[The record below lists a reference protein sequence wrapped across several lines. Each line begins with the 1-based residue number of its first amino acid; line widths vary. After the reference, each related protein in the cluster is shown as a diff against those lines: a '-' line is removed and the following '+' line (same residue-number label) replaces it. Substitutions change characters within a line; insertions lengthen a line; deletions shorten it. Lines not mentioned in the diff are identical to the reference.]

1 MDERIRR
8 ILENSATF
16 RTMKGHSESSNS
28 MFVESS
34 YPTFGSSNKFNHIK
48 EFNDKLRTFDSR
60 LPTGRKIRMT
70 DTYGFYTPAELI
82 DYADKKLGNLHMLQD
97 ENPIAETS
105 LYQTEHNEQE
115 ALGMH
120 TYTDPKYRR
129 QGISTLLK
137 TISANLVHTS
147 NVLENKPTV
156 VGVAASNISAL
167 KIMEKYLGTKS
178 GTPHESAPAGHRPL
192 SLYTSSNF
200 NTAGS
205 LQKANDLAVDYISK
219 TLS

>member
-60 LPTGRKIRMT
+60 LPKGRKIRMT

-105 LYQTEHNEQE
+105 LYQTEHYLSVYAVPNTEHCIKSIPKNSPTGQE
-115 ALGMH
+115 
-120 TYTDPKYRR
+120 R
-129 QGISTLLK
+129 TLY
-137 TISANLVHTS
+137 NLT
-147 NVLENKPTV
+147 E
-156 VGVAASNISAL
+156 IQ
-167 KIMEKYLGTKS
+167 
-178 GTPHESAPAGHRPL
+178 
-192 SLYTSSNF
+192 YTSVIL
-200 NTAGS
+200 T
-205 LQKANDLAVDYISK
+205 
-219 TLS
+219 